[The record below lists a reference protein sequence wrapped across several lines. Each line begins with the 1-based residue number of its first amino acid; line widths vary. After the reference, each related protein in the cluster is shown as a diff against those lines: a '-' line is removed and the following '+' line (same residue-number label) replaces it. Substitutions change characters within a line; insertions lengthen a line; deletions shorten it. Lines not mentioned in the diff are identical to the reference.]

1 MPYSGAHQ
9 FWRLKGRR
17 CCWWERN
24 GGRNTGFPLLIW
36 AQTLCGCCC
45 SSSSSPPPLPLPLLS
60 LLPSLSLYSPSPS
73 SPPPLPLFLPFPL
86 ICLPLP
92 FFFLLLSLFFFKSLT
107 YLTYFKS
114 LTLSLTLSHWL
125 IWSLTNYLIS
135 LNSKF
140 LYWKAHVL
148 SHVDYQMQWCMLGAL
163 SIPKYCTTLRSL
175 KINQQR

>member
-1 MPYSGAHQ
+1 MRCAILGCPSVLEVEGEALLLVGKE
-9 FWRLKGRR
+9 WREEHRVSSLDLGS
-17 CCWWERN
+17 
-24 GGRNTGFPLLIW
+24 NTLWLL
-36 AQTLCGCCC
+36 
-45 SSSSSPPPLPLPLLS
+45 LLLFF
-60 LLPSLSLYSPSPS
+60 LLPS
-73 SPPPLPLFLPFPL
+73 SPPFPFIPLPPPPLLPPLFLPFPL

-92 FFFLLLSLFFFKSLT
+92 LFFLLLSLFF
-107 YLTYFKS
+107 FKS